1 MNYSK
6 PIINIKNDYQ
16 YLTTNMMDYNGADKK
31 YILLNLPALL
41 TGRVRD

>member
-31 YILLNLPALL
+31 IYTIKFTRP
-41 TGRVRD
+41 TYGES